1 MKIDQMINFKYQS
14 RKKRVLIYL
23 ITKFGTKIFYLIFLK
38 IEEIEKK
45 KKKRRNE
52 PLNCYHIIRL
62 VLAK

>member
-45 KKKRRNE
+45 K
-52 PLNCYHIIRL
+52 IREEMSL
-62 VLAK
+62 LIAIT